1 MMMADDKNKKQASL
15 ILATM
20 KPKSE
25 EQPSEDSGSEMDFVA
40 EDILSAVEKKDAK
53 ALAEALR
60 SFHSMCMDS
69 EPAEE
74 SSESESEQE

>member
-1 MMMADDKNKKQASL
+1 MMSDDKKKNQASV
-15 ILATM
+15 ILASM
-20 KPKSE
+20 KPESAPSE
-25 EQPSEDSGSEMDFVA
+25 ENSNSEIDFVA
-40 EDILSAVEKKDAK
+40 EDILAAVEKKDPK

-69 EPAEE
+69 ESED

>member
-1 MMMADDKNKKQASL
+1 MMMADDKNKKQATI
-15 ILATM
+15 ILSSM

-25 EQPSEDSGSEMDFVA
+25 EQPTESPASEIDFVA
-40 EDILSAVEKKDAK
+40 EDILAAVEKKDAK

-69 EPAEE
+69 ESEE